1 VSVTVDYHIIF
12 SGSQVHL
19 IGKMGVGEEEL
30 PVGIDK
36 RKRFFFYLAKERND
50 LFKPFLLSIAIPEN
64 CLNRTVKGAQFFSG
78 KGSNKISSVNNQL
91 AVHICKKAYHS
102 LNGIQVIMGI
112 GHYPDHSQASFP
124 SGNLY
129 FTDPP
134 SGCPSGLAAL
144 HKNRGCIILA
154 FFCLHLVFCILNKGF
169 LMKRKIA
176 VIAFGGNAILP
187 KDQRGLQS
195 EQMKNAQKAAQLMIH
210 VVKKG
215 YDLIIVHGN
224 GPQVGNILIQMEE
237 AITKIPPFS
246 LEICDA
252 MTEGSMGFMLEKAI
266 INELRKNSLDKEVAT
281 LITQVIVDKEDEAF
295 ENPTKP
301 IGPFYSKYRAQMLMR
316 EKKWDMIE
324 DAGRG
329 FRKVVPSPRPIDV
342 VPKRILHDLIHSGN
356 IVIAAGGG
364 GIPVIITGRG
374 LFQGVE
380 AVIDKDYAASLIARE
395 VKADLFV
402 ILTNVKRVSLN
413 FGKPEEEP
421 LQVMDIAEA
430 QQHLD
435 EGQFPPGSMGPKIRA
450 AIEYVQSGGQEV
462 LITSASHLKAALIN
476 RAGTK
481 IISAR

>member
-1 VSVTVDYHIIF
+1 
-12 SGSQVHL
+12 
-19 IGKMGVGEEEL
+19 
-30 PVGIDK
+30 
-36 RKRFFFYLAKERND
+36 
-50 LFKPFLLSIAIPEN
+50 
-64 CLNRTVKGAQFFSG
+64 
-78 KGSNKISSVNNQL
+78 
-91 AVHICKKAYHS
+91 
-102 LNGIQVIMGI
+102 
-112 GHYPDHSQASFP
+112 
-124 SGNLY
+124 
-129 FTDPP
+129 
-134 SGCPSGLAAL
+134 
-144 HKNRGCIILA
+144 
-154 FFCLHLVFCILNKGF
+154 
-169 LMKRKIA
+169 MKRKIA

-195 EQMKNAQKAAQLMIH
+195 EQMRNAQKAAKLMIH

-224 GPQVGNILIQMEE
+224 GPQVGNLLIQMEE

-252 MTEGSMGFMLEKAI
+252 MTEGSMGFMLEKAV

-281 LITQVIVDKEDEAF
+281 LITQVIVDRNDPAF

-301 IGPFYSKYRAQMLMR
+301 IGPFYSKYRAQMLVK
-316 EKKWDMIE
+316 EKKWDMME

-342 VPKRILHDLIHSGN
+342 VPKRILHDLVHSGN

-364 GIPVIITGRG
+364 GIPIIINGRG
-374 LFQGVE
+374 FFQGVE

-402 ILTNVKRVSLN
+402 ILTNVERVKLN
-413 FGKPEEEP
+413 FGTPEEEP
-421 LQVMDIAEA
+421 LQVMDVKEA

-435 EGQFPPGSMGPKIRA
+435 DGQFPPGSMGPKIRS
-450 AIEYVQSGGQEV
+450 AIEYIQNGGQEV

-476 RAGTK
+476 RSGTK
-481 IISAR
+481 IISAH